1 MSSEDRN
8 VSMANAIKH
17 YHALFSLPSRKE
29 LLILLLLGIPALCG
43 FLYFA
48 YFLSIGKMIE
58 GMAFGLFTL
67 VTPSLI
73 LDNSLNYKIG
83 LEDPILTKRRLSGI
97 SLFQNIFWLIPLL
110 SFVFLSPLLQE
121 PLPIEY
127 SLSIGFG
134 FGLALRFSTIYSVSM
149 MGVIKVVAI
158 SILQPL
164 VSMFFMFIVWG
175 TSNFSLLIMTLSS
188 GILGC
193 LGAIGFLISL
203 NGFGFEKIGMP
214 TFRLFRAF
222 IANWT
227 EGVREPLENYLEDI
241 SDEKDLSIVLVAFR
255 NPSKIKAIL
264 AVPNFHPGPFKNV
277 GSSHLPL
284 LLEECIVK
292 EVGSLVFVMH
302 GTSGHEHDLPSQT
315 ENERFISVARQ
326 LLKFDNFSPYATMIK
341 RGQINRGKASCQRFG
356 EGLFVTLTRAPEST
370 EDLPPEAGDIST
382 EFGRLLGF
390 DQVAVVD
397 SHNCINGEWI
407 LPQKEVEDV
416 IEAAKETMSE
426 SSESSL
432 SRFQVGVSKLYPE
445 TYSLEQGMGPSG
457 IGVLVI
463 KMQGSI
469 FCYITLDGNNMV
481 SGLRERILERIRTLG
496 ISDGEIVTTDTHMVN
511 ALSLSD
517 RGYHPIGEAI
527 DQDLLLNQ
535 ICEAV
540 NLALEDLE
548 PAEVAWNSGMAKRM
562 KVFGLESL
570 RRQLDFVHDATNYAK
585 MAAAVS
591 YGSCLLI
598 LFVLF
603 SKIMIL

>member
-1 MSSEDRN
+1 MSSKDRN
-8 VSMANAIKH
+8 VSMTNAIKH
-17 YHALFSLPSRKE
+17 YHTLFSLPSHKD
-29 LLILLLLGIPALCG
+29 LLILLSLGIPILCG

-48 YFLSIGKMIE
+48 YFLSIEKMIE
-58 GMAFGLFTL
+58 GVIFSLFTL
-67 VTPSLI
+67 VLPSLI
-73 LDNSLNYKIG
+73 LDNSLNYRLG

-110 SFVFLSPLLQE
+110 SFVLVSPLLQE
-121 PLPIEY
+121 HLPIKY
-127 SLSIGFG
+127 SLSVGFG
-134 FGLALRFSTIYSVSM
+134 FGLALRLSTIYSVSTM
-149 MGVIKVVAI
+149 RIIKVVAI
-158 SILQPL
+158 SVLQPL
-164 VSMFFMFIVWG
+164 ISVFLMFTVWG
-175 TSNFSLLIMTLSS
+175 TSNFSLLTLTFSS

-193 LGAIGFLISL
+193 VGALGFLIPL
-203 NGFGFEKIGMP
+203 NDFGFEKIGMP
-214 TFRLFRAF
+214 TFRLFRSF

-241 SDEKDLSIVLVAFR
+241 SDEKDLSIVLIAFR
-255 NPSKIKAIL
+255 SPSKIKAIL
-264 AVPNFHPGPFKNV
+264 VVPNFHPGPFKNV

-292 EVGSLVFVMH
+292 EVGSFVSVMH
-302 GTSGHEHDLPSQT
+302 GTSGHEYDLPSQT
-315 ENERFISVARQ
+315 ENERFISVARR

-356 EGLFVTLTRAPEST
+356 EGLLVTLTRAPEGT
-370 EDLPPEAGDIST
+370 EDLPPEVGDIST

-390 DQVAVVD
+390 DQVAIVD
-397 SHNCINGEWI
+397 SHNCIDGEWI

-416 IEAAKETMSE
+416 IEVAKETMSE
-426 SSESSL
+426 SSEANL
-432 SRFQVGVSKLYPE
+432 SHFQVGVSKLHPR

-463 KMQGSI
+463 KTQESI
-469 FCYITLDGNNMV
+469 FGYITLDGNNMV

-496 ISDGEIVTTDTHMVN
+496 ISDGEVVTTDTHMVN

-527 DQDLLLNQ
+527 DQDLLLDQ

-540 NLALEDLE
+540 DLALKDLE
-548 PAEVAWNSGMAKRM
+548 PAEVAWNSGTAKCM

-585 MAAAVS
+585 MSATVS

-603 SKIMIL
+603 SKLVML